1 MKTKNEMVEE
11 SLGAPVKC
19 HDTIPM
25 DKPKNFDGL
34 MIPNAHQ
41 IQTGQMIMMFQTPE
55 AMVDRMN
62 TLYDALVK
70 EGKIN
75 KIHKNLVGKIE
86 NEYSIYFD
94 DINSGWHPDDT
105 RTNCNFFP
113 DDIHEWI
120 KDRIHQYLQTTHTPY
135 LGIRTSSAWIND
147 YKAKEYN
154 PTHIHSGSS
163 GYHTSP
169 MQRRTWQIGL
179 GALWGLKMPEDMGKE
194 ITNEGE
200 EIMKRNGCTEFLPN
214 SSTGQFTSGTIT
226 HRLQPRELFIFPY
239 DMTHCCW
246 PHFNEKE
253 TRRTCNLNVD
263 VLM

>member
-75 KIHKNLVGKIE
+75 KIHKNLVGKIQKSCGCIRPSSHFFGG
-86 NEYSIYFD
+86 NSPPTKILVGSVFFFFYGSPCIEYI
-94 DINSGWHPDDT
+94 
-105 RTNCNFFP
+105 
-113 DDIHEWI
+113 
-120 KDRIHQYLQTTHTPY
+120 
-135 LGIRTSSAWIND
+135 
-147 YKAKEYN
+147 
-154 PTHIHSGSS
+154 
-163 GYHTSP
+163 
-169 MQRRTWQIGL
+169 
-179 GALWGLKMPEDMGKE
+179 
-194 ITNEGE
+194 
-200 EIMKRNGCTEFLPN
+200 
-214 SSTGQFTSGTIT
+214 
-226 HRLQPRELFIFPY
+226 
-239 DMTHCCW
+239 
-246 PHFNEKE
+246 
-253 TRRTCNLNVD
+253 
-263 VLM
+263 